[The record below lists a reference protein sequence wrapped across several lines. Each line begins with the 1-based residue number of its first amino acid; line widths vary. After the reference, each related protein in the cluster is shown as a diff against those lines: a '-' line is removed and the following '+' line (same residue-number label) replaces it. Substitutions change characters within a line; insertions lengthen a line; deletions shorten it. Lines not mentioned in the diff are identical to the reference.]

1 MDNELCQVCV
11 NNIKDTCRDPFLP
24 CKVHEKSNQELL
36 NKILK
41 DNPNGVW
48 FWSNLP
54 DKIVYGGTIGAISG
68 PSLKTTAD
76 LDRIYSD
83 GFWNNGFES
92 LHKIL
97 KIANYGSKWPIR
109 EGQVGVGITDDF
121 GGLRG

>member
-1 MDNELCQVCV
+1 MDNEFCQVCV
-11 NNIKDTCRDPFLP
+11 NNIRGTCRDPFLP

-36 NKILK
+36 DKILK

-48 FWSNLP
+48 SWTN
-54 DKIVYGGTIGAISG
+54 KYNENVYGATIGAISD
-68 PSLKTTAD
+68 PLLKTTAD
-76 LDRIYSD
+76 LKFYSD
-83 GFWNNGFES
+83 RFWNNGSES

>member
-11 NNIKDTCRDPFLP
+11 NNIKDTCRDPFLL

-36 NKILK
+36 DKILK

-48 FWSNLP
+48 SWSNLP
-54 DKIVYGGTIGAISG
+54 DKIVYSGTGAISG
-68 PSLKTTAD
+68 PPLKTTAD

-83 GFWNNGFES
+83 GFWNNGSES

-97 KIANYGSKWPIR
+97 KIANYGSNWPI
-109 EGQVGVGITDDF
+109 EGSQAGLRNTIDF